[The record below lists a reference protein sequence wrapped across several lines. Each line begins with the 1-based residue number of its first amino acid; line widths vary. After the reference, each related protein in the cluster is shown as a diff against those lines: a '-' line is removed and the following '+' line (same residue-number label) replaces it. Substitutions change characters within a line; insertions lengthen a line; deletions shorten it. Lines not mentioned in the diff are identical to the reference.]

1 MNTMTKDRLSMMLAC
16 IRACTENLRVRE
28 GMPAGDKLLM
38 RVIVADAAQV
48 AEQLNEVLQR
58 VSREVVLDAAA
69 NIDYGNA
76 VDYVMQAEV
85 KEKEGADEDYREHVR
100 LANEAL
106 AALCEV
112 MGEIDVQ
119 LSRHHK
125 EEEYARLY
133 EAEKRRY
140 MNSGT
145 AKRTKRDFDEWKEN
159 MNCGNPSWE
168 DMEEYRLE
176 KVVHMF
182 EKGVFNERVEHMQR
196 AKRYPGE
203 LDFDQVDEN
212 HKITKTPYHHYAA
225 FRKLVG
231 FENGLLAV
239 DPVRVGQHFFACRKD
254 ANAKANRTN
263 FLKYMQKIELAQKA
277 AAASPDEKGTPL
289 NPPIKGEDNPSP
301 RGSQEG
307 TTDELC
313 HFVHPSV
320 DSSQEWQI
328 HNEIKRLVKR
338 QGIQEICQYLQ
349 QLSIEKKVLLP
360 QIAEK
365 AYSELVRLGMP
376 NGDGYS
382 LKTFMK
388 YYKR

>member
-1 MNTMTKDRLSMMLAC
+1 
-16 IRACTENLRVRE
+16 
-28 GMPAGDKLLM
+28 
-38 RVIVADAAQV
+38 
-48 AEQLNEVLQR
+48 
-58 VSREVVLDAAA
+58 
-69 NIDYGNA
+69 
-76 VDYVMQAEV
+76 
-85 KEKEGADEDYREHVR
+85 
-100 LANEAL
+100 
-106 AALCEV
+106 
-112 MGEIDVQ
+112 
-119 LSRHHK
+119 
-125 EEEYARLY
+125 
-133 EAEKRRY
+133 
-140 MNSGT
+140 
-145 AKRTKRDFDEWKEN
+145 
-159 MNCGNPSWE
+159 
-168 DMEEYRLE
+168 
-176 KVVHMF
+176 
-182 EKGVFNERVEHMQR
+182 
-196 AKRYPGE
+196 
-203 LDFDQVDEN
+203 
-212 HKITKTPYHHYAA
+212 
-225 FRKLVG
+225 
-231 FENGLLAV
+231 
-239 DPVRVGQHFFACRKD
+239 
-254 ANAKANRTN
+254 
-263 FLKYMQKIELAQKA
+263 MQKIELAQKA